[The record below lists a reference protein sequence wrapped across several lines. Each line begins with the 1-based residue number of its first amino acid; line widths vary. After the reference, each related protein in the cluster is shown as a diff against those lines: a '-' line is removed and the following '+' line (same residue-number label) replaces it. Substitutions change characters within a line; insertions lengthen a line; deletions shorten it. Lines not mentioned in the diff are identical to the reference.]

1 MKNLKGK
8 IDLHI
13 HTTASD
19 GTWEPEYIAEL
30 SAKSGIGLISI
41 TDHDETANIKKGE
54 RAAAGYGLN
63 YLRGVEIS
71 SVKDGEVF
79 HILGYGID
87 LGNRDFVNLIDNNR
101 YLLQKKDDDF
111 VKDLIKKGYNIK
123 LNDYEAYE
131 HKSSRGGWKALSFLI
146 DAGLCRDAAD
156 FFNNLYLEAGEMSQ
170 PDFPDVSNVINI
182 IKKAGGV
189 PILAHPYYTP
199 SEVPVEK
206 RLSTFYELG
215 ILGFECY
222 HPNHNKKV
230 IKECVDWCR
239 KNNTIIT
246 AGSDCH
252 GTFILTRHLGEPAA
266 YIDDLNLGVLDD
278 FII

>member
-1 MKNLKGK
+1 MKDLKGK

-30 SAKSGIGLISI
+30 AAKSGISLISI
-41 TDHDETANIKKGE
+41 TDHDETANIRKGE
-54 RAAAGYGLN
+54 KAAAENGLN

-71 SVKDGEVF
+71 SVMDGEVF
-79 HILGYGID
+79 HILGYGVD
-87 LGNRDFVNLIDNNR
+87 LDNRDFIDLIDNNR

-111 VKDLIKKGYNIK
+111 VKDLIKMGYNINI
-123 LNDYEAYE
+123 NDYEAYE

-146 DAGLCRDAAD
+146 DAGLCKDAAD
-156 FFNNLYLEAGEMSQ
+156 FFNNLFLKAGEMSQ
-170 PDFPDVSNVINI
+170 PDFPDAFNVINI

-199 SEVPVEK
+199 SEVPVEQ
-206 RLSTFYELG
+206 RLSTFYKLG
-215 ILGFECY
+215 VLGFECY
-222 HPNHNKKV
+222 HPNHNKKI

-266 YIDDLNLGVLDD
+266 YIDDLNLGILDD